1 MPHKSLSAGPHRDAA
16 EKRSLTEAP
25 ARLYI
30 PAKYSVSTPQ
40 EGCDF
45 RPVILESDT
54 GLRMARKREGLVIL
68 YTGNG
73 KGKTTAALGTLLR
86 AWGRGM
92 SVVMLS
98 FIKAKTANFGEQ
110 RAARKLGIEMLALGQ
125 GFTWLSRDIS
135 VDQELARK
143 GWDLCK
149 QKLASGDYDVVVL
162 DEITHPINFGWLSL
176 DDVMQTIARRPKGT
190 HVILTGRDA
199 PSGLIAFAD
208 LVTEMREVKHPFQ
221 QGMKAQPGI
230 DF

>member
-1 MPHKSLSAGPHRDAA
+1 
-16 EKRSLTEAP
+16 
-25 ARLYI
+25 
-30 PAKYSVSTPQ
+30 
-40 EGCDF
+40 
-45 RPVILESDT
+45 
-54 GLRMARKREGLVIL
+54 MARKREGLVIL

-110 RAARKLGIEMLALGQ
+110 HAARKLGIEILALGQ

-135 VDQELARK
+135 LDQDLARK
-143 GWDLCK
+143 GWELCK
-149 QKLASGDYDVVVL
+149 QKIASGDYDVVVL
-162 DEITHPINFGWLSL
+162 DEITYPINFGWLSL
-176 DDVMQTIARRPKGT
+176 DDVIETIAGRPKGT

-208 LVTEMREVKHPFQ
+208 LVTEMREVKHPYTK
-221 QGMKAQPGI
+221 GLLAQRGI
-230 DF
+230 DY